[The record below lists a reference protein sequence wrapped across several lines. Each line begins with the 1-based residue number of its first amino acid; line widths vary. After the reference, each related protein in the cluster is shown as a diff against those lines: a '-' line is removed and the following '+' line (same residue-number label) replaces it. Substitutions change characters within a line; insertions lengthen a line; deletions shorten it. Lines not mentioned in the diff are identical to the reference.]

1 MPSAVAEHLRRSSD
15 AMLLLDGSDVVVH
28 ATPGARTVLRTDH
41 LVGLDARALARILG
55 TTALDTDRSAPARV
69 LSGRS
74 ASGEDLDVVVLPSDM
89 GLCLFVAPA
98 SASAATRPDP
108 GAALVD
114 KVLATVRDA
123 VLVTVAEPIDAGG
136 PVIVYANEALAHHTG
151 YDIDELL
158 GRSPRILQGPGTD
171 RAELD
176 RLRDALEA
184 WEPVTVELLNYRKD
198 GTEFWVEIDIVPLA
212 DENGW
217 FTHWVSVQRIITRR
231 KRDETEREK
240 RRVFVQA
247 ILDSLPTQTALLD
260 LRGRIVAVNQPWRDF
275 WLRGSDG
282 TEPDWSTVNYLEVC
296 RRSADLDEGQ
306 DGMDALAAYDGIR
319 SVLSGETE
327 EFALDYMCPID
338 GVVHWFTLSARHVQH
353 GVSGV
358 VVSHTDITEHKTAE
372 SLLTYQALHDSLTG
386 LPNRRLLHQ
395 RLAEQLLQDRAHDLR
410 TAVVLLNFDAFKDI
424 NHRYGTDAGNLLLVE
439 VGRRLGAFVRD
450 GDTVAR
456 LGADEFV
463 VVLGRLP
470 HSWSGEEFGGR
481 LREALGAP
489 YAETGTHAPT
499 ASIGIATSPPHDV
512 DADSILMA
520 ADVAMFAAK
529 QTGGDRCTVAGDPA
543 R

>member
-15 AMLLLDGSDVVVH
+15 AMLLLDDADVVVH
-28 ATPGARTVLRTDH
+28 ATPAARTTLRTDH

-55 TTALDTDRSAPARV
+55 TTALDTDRSVPARV

-89 GLCLFVAPA
+89 GLCLFVAPS
-98 SASAATRPDP
+98 SASATTRPDP
-108 GAALVD
+108 GAALID

-123 VLVTVAEPIDAGG
+123 VLVTIAEPIDAGG
-136 PVIVYANEALAHHTG
+136 PVIVYANDALAHHTG
-151 YDIDELL
+151 YAVDDLL
-158 GRSPRILQGPGTD
+158 GRSPRILQGPSTD

-176 RLRDALEA
+176 RLRASLEA

-247 ILDSLPTQTALLD
+247 ILDSLPAQTALLD

-275 WLRGSDG
+275 WIRGGDG
-282 TEPDWSTVNYLEVC
+282 TEPDWSTVSYLEVC
-296 RRSADLDEGQ
+296 RRSADHDEGQ

-319 SVLSGETE
+319 SVLSGETD
-327 EFALDYMCPID
+327 EFTLDYMCPID

-358 VVSHTDITEHKTAE
+358 VVSHTDITEHRNAE
-372 SLLTYQALHDSLTG
+372 SLMTYQALHDSLTG

-395 RLAEQLLQDRAHDLR
+395 RLGEQLLQDRAHDLR
-410 TAVVLLNFDAFKDI
+410 TAVVLLNVDAFKDV
-424 NHRYGTDAGNLLLVE
+424 NDRYGTDAGNELLVE
-439 VGRRLGAFVRD
+439 LGRRLGAFVRD

-470 HSWSGEEFGGR
+470 HTWSAEEFGDR
-481 LREALGAP
+481 LREALAAP
-489 YAETGTHAPT
+489 YAEAGTPAPT
-499 ASIGIATSPPHDV
+499 ASVGIATSPPHDV

-520 ADVAMFAAK
+520 ADVAMFASK
-529 QTGGDRCTVAGDPA
+529 QTGGDRCTVAGDPS